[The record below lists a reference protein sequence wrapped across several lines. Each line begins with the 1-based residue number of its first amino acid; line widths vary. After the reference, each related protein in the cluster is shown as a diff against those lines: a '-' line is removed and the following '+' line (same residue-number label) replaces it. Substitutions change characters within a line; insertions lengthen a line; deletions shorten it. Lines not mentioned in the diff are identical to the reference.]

1 LRDGKK
7 AKVLSSGPS
16 IFCQASERARGMK
29 KVGNKEVFLI
39 KNPRLR

>member
-16 IFCQASERARGMK
+16 IFCQASERALGMK
-29 KVGNKEVFLI
+29 KGAEQRDFFD
-39 KNPRLR
+39 